1 MDNALVALSDEL
13 AGAVER
19 AAKHVVAVHAHPRFS
34 SSGVL
39 WQPGVVVTADHMLRR
54 DDDIRVTLADGR
66 KVTAALAGRDAGT
79 DLAVLKVEAPGG
91 IETAEHPMKAG
102 NLVLAV
108 GRSQDNGASA
118 ALGVISNTGGPW
130 HTWRGGRVDSFL
142 RLDVRLYPGSS
153 GAAAVDAGGKFIG
166 MATAGLSRTS
176 ALAIPVAT
184 IRRVA
189 EEILE
194 KGHVSRGYLG
204 IGLQPVGLP
213 EHLKAELNLADSR
226 ALIVLSVEQE
236 APAGKAGMVIGDI
249 LVALDGKPVGD
260 TDDVQAVLGPEYLGK
275 TLRASVVRGGE
286 LREVSV
292 VVAERPRRRE

>member
-1 MDNALVALSDEL
+1 M
-13 AGAVER
+13 
-19 AAKHVVAVHAHPRFS
+19 VAVDAHPRFS

-66 KVTAALAGRDAGT
+66 RVTATLAGRDAGT
-79 DLAVLKVEAPGG
+79 DLAVLKVEEPGAIDAG
-91 IETAEHPMKAG
+91 EPTLRAG

-108 GRSQDNGASA
+108 GRSQDDGASA
-118 ALGVISNTGGPW
+118 ALGVISSTGGPW
-130 HTWRGGRVDSFL
+130 HTWRGGRVDSFI
-142 RLDVRLYPGSS
+142 RLDLRLYPGSS
-153 GAAAVDAGGKFIG
+153 GAAVIDAAGKFIG
-166 MATAGLSRTS
+166 MATSGLSRTS

-189 EEILE
+189 KEILE

-213 EHLKAELNLADSR
+213 EHLKTKLNLSDSR
-226 ALIVLSVEQE
+226 ALIVLSVEQD
-236 APAGKAGMVIGDI
+236 APAGKAGMVIGDV
-249 LVALDGKPVGD
+249 LVALDGKPVSD
-260 TDDVQAVLGPEYLGK
+260 TDDVQAVLGAEYLGK

-286 LREVSV
+286 LHEVAV
-292 VVAERPRRRE
+292 VVAERPRRRA